1 MEKVQIGLI
10 RKDFKAGLAVQEDHR
25 IFGNVVKRKQ
35 KRVKGKL
42 KQKAQYE
49 VEGTEVEA
57 EEFETNDFYD
67 MYFVTDGFFYIIRFY
82 KY

>member
-1 MEKVQIGLI
+1 MEKIQIGLS

-49 VEGTEVEA
+49 VEA
-57 EEFETNDFYD
+57 EEFETNGFYD
-67 MYFVTDGFFYIIRFY
+67 MYFVTDFFIL
-82 KY
+82 